1 MHEEAE
7 FAYETAKE
15 AMDKAIGHLRDR
27 LSRIRTGKADP
38 TMLDHI
44 LVEYYG
50 TQTPLNQ
57 LANVNTPDGSTITVQ
72 PFEQGMIRSIEKAI
86 QDADLGLNPQNNG
99 ERVIINIPPLTE
111 ERRQQMTKSVRSEAE
126 DAKVSIR
133 NARREAND
141 TLKKLKKEGTISED
155 EEMEGEQEVQ
165 KLTDSY
171 TNKVDE
177 LVNAKEADL
186 QSF

>member
-15 AMDKAIGHLRDR
+15 SMDSAITHLRER

-38 TMLDHI
+38 NMLDHI

-57 LANVNTPDGSTITVQ
+57 LSNVNTPDGSTITIQ
-72 PFEQGMIRSIEKAI
+72 PFEQGMIQAIEKAI

-99 ERVIINIPPLTE
+99 ERVIINIPPLTD
-111 ERRQQMTKSVRSEAE
+111 ERRQQLTKTVRSEAE

-141 TLKKLKKEGTISED
+141 TLKKLQKEGSISED
-155 EEMEGEQEVQ
+155 EALEGEKEVQ

-171 TNKVDE
+171 TNKVEE
-177 LVNAKEADL
+177 LTNAKEKDL

>member
-15 AMDKAIGHLRDR
+15 SMDGAIKHLKDR

-38 TMLDHI
+38 NMLDHI

-50 TQTPLNQ
+50 AQTPLNQ
-57 LANVNTPDGSTITVQ
+57 LANVNIPDGSTITIQ
-72 PFEQGMIRSIEKAI
+72 PFEQGMIQAIEKAI

-99 ERVIINIPPLTE
+99 ERVIINIPPLTD
-111 ERRQQMTKSVRSEAE
+111 ERRQQMTKTVRSESE

-141 TLKKLKKEGTISED
+141 SLKKLKKEGTISED
-155 EEMEGEQEVQ
+155 EEMEAENQVQ

-171 TNKVDE
+171 TKKVDE
-177 LVNAKEADL
+177 FVSAKEEDL
-186 QSF
+186 RSF

>member
-1 MHEEAE
+1 MNEEVE
-7 FAYETAKE
+7 FAKE
-15 AMDKAIGHLRDR
+15 SSKELMDSAIKHLRDR

-38 TMLDHI
+38 GMLDHI

-57 LANVNTPDGSTITVQ
+57 LSNINTPDGSTITIQ
-72 PFEQGMIRSIEKAI
+72 PFEQGVMRAIEKAI

-111 ERRQQMTKSVRSEAE
+111 ERRQQMTKTVRSEAE

-155 EEMEGEQEVQ
+155 EEREGENDIQ

-177 LVNAKEADL
+177 LVNAKEEDL
-186 QSF
+186 RSF